1 MIQDWDR
8 RADTLSVGAAQ
19 WAIYY
24 SNYLDLK
31 SKESNQQVLV
41 SKVLKKTQK
50 HLRKYFGRLDIELR
64 DYQRHS
70 RVGKEL
76 AVPGL
81 TDMIAAMTSS
91 PHNKGTAKPIHGE
104 SYIMII
110 QYDDNGVEIETVLP
124 YGNSRNI
131 DSPHYTDQMQL
142 YARQKRKK
150 MSLSLED
157 AIDNAVRS
165 YNPK

>member
-1 MIQDWDR
+1 
-8 RADTLSVGAAQ
+8 
-19 WAIYY
+19 
-24 SNYLDLK
+24 
-31 SKESNQQVLV
+31 
-41 SKVLKKTQK
+41 
-50 HLRKYFGRLDIELR
+50 
-64 DYQRHS
+64 
-70 RVGKEL
+70 
-76 AVPGL
+76 
-81 TDMIAAMTSS
+81 
-91 PHNKGTAKPIHGE
+91 
-104 SYIMII
+104 MII